1 MKRTLLDIDGLSTDD
16 DTNID
21 SHDDGGSL
29 STNDETT
36 DDEHNS
42 FSTDDYTDDDSMSSN
57 DAELKTRRI
66 KNKIKKK
73 NSRTCDRF
81 DPNVIGRSY
90 IDGTDDEC
98 DDYNDYSSMRCRP
111 PSLVVMESVP
121 VAGMHCLIPSCRF
134 DEDDPVRGINKNV
147 KNSGKQEGLL
157 SKALR
162 LIRIE
167 DTMECGSKYK
177 KKPSSSTSKS
187 KAGKSGVLNRA
198 LKLIAMSQNQS
209 RKQNSCNNTSSKDE
223 DRRAPSSFSSSK
235 FAELSSPYKPA
246 SNCYSTSS
254 SSKDEDRRAP
264 SSFSSSK
271 FAELSSPHKP
281 ASNCYST
288 SISTVPS
295 SSFIQGSFSS
305 LDEKGYRHGDLLR
318 AIKKGASEEEVSALV
333 SRGGPRV
340 VHEVNVIGNT
350 PLHVACRDGADPKL
364 VRLLVETGGPDSVKA
379 TNKFGQTPLG
389 FALEND
395 NIDLIAL
402 VDLEKDLETIKSE
415 K

>member
-1 MKRTLLDIDGLSTDD
+1 MKRTLLDGLSTDD

-36 DDEHNS
+36 DDEQNS

-90 IDGTDDEC
+90 IDGSDDEC
-98 DDYNDYSSMRCRP
+98 DDYNDYSSMRCSP
-111 PSLVVMESVP
+111 PSHVVMESVP
-121 VAGMHCLIPSCRF
+121 VAGMGCLIPSCRF

-147 KNSGKQEGLL
+147 KNSGNQEGLL

-167 DTMECGSKYK
+167 DTMECGSKHK
-177 KKPSSSTSKS
+177 KKYSSSTSKS
-187 KAGKSGVLNRA
+187 KTGKGGVLDKA

-209 RKQNSCNNTSSKDE
+209 RKQNSRNNTSSKDE

-235 FAELSSPYKPA
+235 FAELSSPHQPA

-254 SSKDEDRRAP
+254 
-264 SSFSSSK
+264 
-271 FAELSSPHKP
+271 
-281 ASNCYST
+281 
-288 SISTVPS
+288 STVPS
-295 SSFIQGSFSS
+295 SSFIQGSSSS
-305 LDEKGYRHGDLLR
+305 LDEKGYRHGDLLH

-350 PLHVACRDGADPKL
+350 PLHVACRDGADPKV
-364 VRLLVETGGPDSVKA
+364 VRLLVETGGPESVKA

-402 VDLEKDLETIKSE
+402 VDLEKDIETIKSE